1 MEAGLKQLAN
11 EAAAGDG
18 RAIKLLLELA
28 AKVRDPETFGQTV
41 QSDHWA
47 FCPGGALMAPPSGKE
62 RESGT
67 AAP

>member
-28 AKVRDPETFGQTV
+28 AKVGDPETFGQTV
-41 QSDHWA
+41 
-47 FCPGGALMAPPSGKE
+47 
-62 RESGT
+62 
-67 AAP
+67 